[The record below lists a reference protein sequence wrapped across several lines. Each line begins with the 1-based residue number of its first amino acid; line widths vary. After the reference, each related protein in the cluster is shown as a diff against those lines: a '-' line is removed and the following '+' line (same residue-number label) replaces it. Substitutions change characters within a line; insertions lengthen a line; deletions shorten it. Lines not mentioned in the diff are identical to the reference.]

1 MVASAVWRPGR
12 GGEADARSGR
22 ERRGAC
28 GCPLESR
35 SGAVCQLED
44 QWIGDEPLSWQS
56 QHSARRAGRRAADV
70 GGSRH
75 RLFTRP
81 RWSQQIGIAS
91 CRDKVCECLYNSVV
105 AVNLKK
111 KHEAM
116 KT

>member
-1 MVASAVWRPGR
+1 MVASAVCRPGR

-70 GGSRH
+70 GVSRH
-75 RLFTRP
+75 RLFTRSEEHTSELQSLM
-81 RWSQQIGIAS
+81 RISYAV
-91 CRDKVCECLYNSVV
+91 VC
-105 AVNLKK
+105 LKK
-111 KHEAM
+111 K
-116 KT
+116 T